1 MNDAYNIK
9 DKMYGCLYG
18 HAIGDALGLISEF
31 LSKPEIELRYP
42 EGISAYLN
50 NKGIWEDDDTN
61 QMLCILDELIEN
73 RGIIP
78 KDLAGRLNYWLITD
92 GRGCGS
98 LVYQVINHHEFLEN
112 PYKAAYDRWI
122 LSGKEAAPNGG
133 IMRTS
138 VIGLIPTGVEKNAE
152 AACKVT
158 HYDSRCVGSCVI
170 VSMII
175 YNLVW
180 NNYQLSY
187 EEIKSIAEKYDE
199 RIVEWIE
206 MAYQSEDIAHLDL
219 DESHSIGYTLRT
231 LSAALWCYWH
241 ARTFEEG
248 LLTIVNE
255 GGDADT
261 NAAVACAI
269 LGAKYGYNSI
279 PEYYITNLYNEDIY
293 RTKVNK
299 FISIAVKEN
308 NR

>member
-78 KDLAGRLNYWLITD
+78 KDLAGRLN
-92 GRGCGS
+92 
-98 LVYQVINHHEFLEN
+98 
-112 PYKAAYDRWI
+112 
-122 LSGKEAAPNGG
+122 
-133 IMRTS
+133 
-138 VIGLIPTGVEKNAE
+138 
-152 AACKVT
+152 
-158 HYDSRCVGSCVI
+158 
-170 VSMII
+170 
-175 YNLVW
+175 
-180 NNYQLSY
+180 
-187 EEIKSIAEKYDE
+187 
-199 RIVEWIE
+199 
-206 MAYQSEDIAHLDL
+206 
-219 DESHSIGYTLRT
+219 
-231 LSAALWCYWH
+231 
-241 ARTFEEG
+241 
-248 LLTIVNE
+248 VNE